1 VRYSTTR
8 APRSA
13 SARTAVGAL
22 SGLAAALLAG
32 GCGRGTAGP
41 AAAATTGAPPAA
53 AATAAASPSAGNADQ
68 CRYLTVDQVKQALRY
83 GDTMQSAPDD
93 TGGFDQCVYQAS
105 GNGFVRVNVSVHPG
119 RTDLDN
125 TKSLYT
131 APDCT
136 SAGIGED
143 SLYCPKSDQGNLVF
157 VKDGKS
163 VNISVSNI
171 QSLLQQQG
179 TDSTQAAL
187 ALARIVAGE
196 V

>member
-1 VRYSTTR
+1 MLT
-8 APRSA
+8 
-13 SARTAVGAL
+13 
-22 SGLAAALLAG
+22 G
-32 GCGRGTAGP
+32 GCGGGRTGPAVAATAGAP
-41 AAAATTGAPPAA
+41 AAAA
-53 AATAAASPSAGNADQ
+53 ATSSAAASASAGNADQ
-68 CRYLTVDQVKQALRY
+68 CRYLTVDQVKQALHY
-83 GDTMQSAPDD
+83 GDAMQAGPDSS
-93 TGGFDQCVYQAS
+93 GFEQCVYQAPDD
-105 GNGFVRVNVSVHPG
+105 GFVRVNVSVHPG

-131 APDCT
+131 AADCT

-143 SLYCPKSDQGNLVF
+143 SFYCPKSDQGNLVF
-157 VKDGKS
+157 IKDGQS
-163 VNISVSNI
+163 VHISVTNI